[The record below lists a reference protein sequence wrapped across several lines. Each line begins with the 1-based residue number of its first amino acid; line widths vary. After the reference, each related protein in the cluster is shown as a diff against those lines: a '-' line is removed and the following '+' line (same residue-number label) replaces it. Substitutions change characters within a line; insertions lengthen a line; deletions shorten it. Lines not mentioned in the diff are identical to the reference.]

1 MEREGGPGTSPI
13 VAMDKSATIFM
24 ACSATIIGFIQ
35 KFCPPSERFFA
46 TAITCC
52 CLTLF
57 AAVTDPTTFFR
68 TLFAVAPRVV
78 DCLPGNWY
86 DHIVK
91 SIEMLEE
98 GERRVAE
105 METKKGK
112 DDGAM
117 DTSSPG
123 NGGTVNNNDDD
134 YEVTTRMLLDE
145 IRKRIQWKYVLP
157 TIITTGCVQ
166 IIGYQKPIIVGRLM
180 DYVRKD
186 GASTMDDIAF
196 WPRQVRYLVLY
207 VIFDFILVSM
217 REYYKHAA
225 QHRYNAEIKIDMLTN
240 LLDQEQDFI
249 TSDEHSTGFC
259 HLMDRETQRMQS
271 IVNGSI
277 PRLVSAIIC
286 TVGGVYTLL
295 NVDYRLALL
304 GVIVKSPLL
313 TMVRQLTMKD
323 IVKYS
328 KLYEASNGKSN
339 RIARNILSP
348 EVIHLLQSCVVQS
361 QIVDTYRTKQEEF
374 IHYLEYTHFRQTILC
389 MVPHGM
395 NNVQDILLLVVGL
408 SSVMQGK
415 LTLGSYITFRSQLSL
430 LDRGPK
436 ELFGFWNDLV
446 EMKMSS
452 SVYFELMYRES
463 RIPCSVPSCNGQ
475 RRVVDNTSDGLTL
488 SLKNVS
494 FAYHINP
501 ETKVLNDVDLVLR
514 PNKIVALCGGSGGGK
529 TTITRLLQRFYDP
542 TEGSIEM
549 NDIDIR
555 SLDVAWLRSQIA
567 VIDQDPILPD
577 MTICENIALGLGRQK
592 AGQDSQYVRDRVV
605 EAAKL
610 AEAHEFITTKCEKGY
625 DTPVRL
631 LHRLSGGQRQRIGI
645 ARALISRAKI
655 LICDEVTSALDADT
669 EKVILSTLFDAMK
682 GKSVLI
688 IAHRMSTIR
697 KADEILFLEHG
708 QIVERGTHEEL
719 LLLNNRYASYL
730 KTAFN
735 HETSPCDSSPRSV
748 ASQR

>member
-1 MEREGGPGTSPI
+1 
-13 VAMDKSATIFM
+13 
-24 ACSATIIGFIQ
+24 
-35 KFCPPSERFFA
+35 
-46 TAITCC
+46 
-52 CLTLF
+52 
-57 AAVTDPTTFFR
+57 
-68 TLFAVAPRVV
+68 
-78 DCLPGNWY
+78 
-86 DHIVK
+86 
-91 SIEMLEE
+91 MLEE

-105 METKKGK
+105 MVTKKGK
-112 DDGAM
+112 DDGV
-117 DTSSPG
+117 DTSSSPG
-123 NGGTVNNNDDD
+123 NDGNVNNNDDDDD
-134 YEVTTRMLLDE
+134 YEVTTQMLLDE
-145 IRKRIQWKYVLP
+145 IHKRIQWKYVLP

-186 GASTMDDIAF
+186 GTSTMDDIAF
-196 WPRQVRYLVLY
+196 WPQVRYLVLY

-249 TSDEHSTGFC
+249 TSDKHSTGFC
-259 HLMDRETQRMQS
+259 HLMNRETQRMQS

-304 GVIVKSPLL
+304 GVFVKSPLL
-313 TMVRQLTMKD
+313 TMVRQLTMQD

-328 KLYEASNGKSN
+328 KLYEASNGISN

-430 LDRGPK
+430 LDRGPI

-475 RRVVDNTSDGLTL
+475 RHVVDNTSEGLTL

-542 TEGSIEM
+542 TEGCIEM
-549 NDIDIR
+549 NDIDI
-555 SLDVAWLRSQIA
+555 
-567 VIDQDPILPD
+567 
-577 MTICENIALGLGRQK
+577 
-592 AGQDSQYVRDRVV
+592 
-605 EAAKL
+605 
-610 AEAHEFITTKCEKGY
+610 
-625 DTPVRL
+625 
-631 LHRLSGGQRQRIGI
+631 
-645 ARALISRAKI
+645 IS
-655 LICDEVTSALDADT
+655 
-669 EKVILSTLFDAMK
+669 
-682 GKSVLI
+682 
-688 IAHRMSTIR
+688 
-697 KADEILFLEHG
+697 
-708 QIVERGTHEEL
+708 
-719 LLLNNRYASYL
+719 
-730 KTAFN
+730 
-735 HETSPCDSSPRSV
+735 
-748 ASQR
+748 